1 MPVRKKKKKKEK
13 HAKPDG
19 PNQTPA
25 AAAAAAEI
33 QRESN
38 LLVEFN
44 SGGLSVER
52 RYARSI

>member
-1 MPVRKKKKKKEK
+1 MPVKQKEK
-13 HAKPDG
+13 KTHAKPDG

-44 SGGLSVER
+44 SGGLSAER
-52 RYARSI
+52 RYARPI